1 LAFHFKYFIISVINS
16 LAKKNKESMKKPRR
30 ITPYKQKARGNKEK
44 EEKGVA
50 IQLLVDK
57 ANVRERLE
65 LMTKEELERVQKTAA
80 QNALKLFNQLLEE
93 MQKRI
98 PAMTDEVLAT
108 SLLSVWARVGGDKK

>member
-1 LAFHFKYFIISVINS
+1 
-16 LAKKNKESMKKPRR
+16 MKKPRR
-30 ITPYKQKARGNKEK
+30 VTPYKQKARGGKEK

-50 IQLLVDK
+50 IQLLSDK
-57 ANVRERLE
+57 ANLRARLE
-65 LMTKEELERVQKTAA
+65 LMTEAELTRVKEEAA
-80 QNALKLFNQLLEE
+80 QNALNLFNKLLEE